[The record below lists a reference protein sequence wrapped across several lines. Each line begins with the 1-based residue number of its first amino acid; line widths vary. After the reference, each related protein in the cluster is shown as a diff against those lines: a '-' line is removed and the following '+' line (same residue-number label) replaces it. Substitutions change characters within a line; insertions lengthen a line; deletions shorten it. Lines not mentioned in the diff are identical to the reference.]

1 MKVSSS
7 DKVGAKIN
15 DELDTEWWLLPFL
28 FYGDVAEFGWM
39 QGPAKP
45 QTYVHVGSNPT
56 ITS

>member
-28 FYGDVAEFGWM
+28 FYGDVAEFG
-39 QGPAKP
+39 
-45 QTYVHVGSNPT
+45 
-56 ITS
+56 